1 MTKNANSYSLL
12 ALIFVLCF
20 GASKAQA
27 QYDPSKVSSKA
38 KAQYQEAI
46 SAVGLMQF
54 EDAEKALLK
63 AIVLEPRYCDAWLL
77 LGDVQR
83 EEKKPSKAIESY
95 SKAILNDEEYCG
107 KRYRTIAELYAA
119 EDKYQ
124 EALLTID
131 KYLALIK
138 LSSAEKIQGD
148 HLKASYEFRLAAL
161 ANPVPFA
168 PHNLGDSINSG
179 TRDYSPFITPDGG
192 TLLFNRLLNNGAA
205 GNEDFYI
212 SYFRDGHWTRA
223 KNLGNIINT
232 DNNEGAQCM
241 SVDGSYMFFTRCNDK
256 RNLSSGCDLY
266 LTYKEKGQ
274 WTIPT
279 PLGPPINTGDWE
291 SQPSFSADGRTLYF
305 AAHRSKIGSGGADIY
320 VSQLQADGKWSVPEN
335 LGPSV
340 NSMSD
345 ENSPFIHPDGVTLY
359 FASNGHPGMGKMD
372 LFVTRKQADGSWS
385 KPQNLGYPINT
396 KDDETN
402 LIVTADGKTAY
413 YASSM
418 GKGGNNLD
426 IYTFQLNPEVQAK
439 PVSYLKGKVLDKKT
453 NRALGATLEL
463 VNLNTGRV
471 VREAE
476 SNSLDGEFMFCL
488 PAGEG
493 EYAIEAVMPGYLI
506 YSSHMDVQSTEENI
520 AHNSDLL
527 MEPIAIGAN
536 INLNNIYFATASA
549 ELQKKSFSELFLLVQ
564 LLKENPNMKIEIGG
578 HTDNTGN
585 SEDNLNLSQQR
596 AESVVAF
603 LKSKGITEERMKAK
617 GYGETDP
624 IASNETEEGRSKN
637 RRTSVRILQ

>member
-1 MTKNANSYSLL
+1 MTKNINTSKVWVLL
-12 ALIFVLCF
+12 FVLCIF
-20 GASKAQA
+20 TKNVHA
-27 QYDPSKVSSKA
+27 QYDPTKVSSKA
-38 KAQYQEAI
+38 KAHYQEAI

-54 EDAEKALLK
+54 EDAEKSLLK

-83 EEKKPSKAIESY
+83 EEKKLAKAIESY
-95 SKAILNDEEYCG
+95 NKAILIDEDYCG
-107 KRYRTIAELYAA
+107 KRYKTIAELFAS

-124 EALLTID
+124 EALGPIE
-131 KYLALIK
+131 KYLALTK

-148 HLKASYEFRLAAL
+148 NLKATYEFRIQAL
-161 ANPVPFA
+161 ANPVPFE
-168 PHNLGDSINSG
+168 PHNLGDSINST
-179 TRDYSPFITPDGG
+179 TRDYSPFITPDGS

-212 SYFRDGHWTRA
+212 SYFKEGHWTRA

-256 RNLSSGCDLY
+256 RNMSSGCDLY
-266 LTYKEKGQ
+266 LTYKEKGS
-274 WTIPT
+274 WTPPT

-320 VSQLQADGKWSVPEN
+320 VSKLQADGKWSMPEN
-335 LGPSV
+335 LGPAI
-340 NSMSD
+340 NSMGD

-359 FASNGHPGMGKMD
+359 FASNGHVGMGRMD
-372 LFVTRKQADGSWS
+372 LFVSRKQTDGTWS

-413 YASSM
+413 YSSSM

-426 IYTFQLNPEVQAK
+426 IYTFVLNPDVQAT
-439 PVSYLKGKVLDKKT
+439 PVNYLKGKVLDKKT
-453 NRALGATLEL
+453 NKALAATLEL
-463 VNLNTGRV
+463 VNLKTGRV

-476 SNSLDGEFMFCL
+476 SNSQDGEFMFCL

-506 YSSHMDVQSTEENI
+506 FSGHMDIQTTSENI
-520 AHNSDLL
+520 AHNSDVL

-536 INLNNIYFATASA
+536 INLNNIYFTTASA

-564 LLKENPNMKIEIGG
+564 LLKENPTMKIEIGG
-578 HTDNTGN
+578 HTDNTGT
-585 SEDNLNLSQQR
+585 SEDNLNLSQHR
-596 AESVVAF
+596 AESVLEFIKA
-603 LKSKGITEERMKAK
+603 KGISSERLLAK
-617 GYGETDP
+617 GYGETVP
-624 IASNETEEGRSKN
+624 IASNETEDGRSKN
-637 RRTSVRILQ
+637 RRTSIRIL

>member
-1 MTKNANSYSLL
+1 MTKNINTSKVVCLFCLICLFNPKSY
-12 ALIFVLCF
+12 
-20 GASKAQA
+20 A
-27 QYDPSKVSSKA
+27 QYDPVKVSSKA

-46 SAVGLMQF
+46 SAVGLMQY

-83 EEKKPSKAIESY
+83 EEKKINKAIESY
-95 SKAILNDEEYCG
+95 NKAILIDEDYCG
-107 KRYRTIAELYAA
+107 KRYKTIAELYAA

-124 EALLTID
+124 EALIPIE
-131 KYLALIK
+131 KYLALSK
-138 LSSAEKIQGD
+138 LTSAEKIQGD
-148 HLKASYEFRLAAL
+148 NIKACYDFRINAL
-161 ANPVPFA
+161 ANPVAFE
-168 PHNLGDSINSG
+168 PHNLGDSINSS
-179 TRDYSPFITPDGG
+179 TRDYSPYITPDGSK
-192 TLLFNRLLNNGAA
+192 LLFNRLLNNGAA

-212 SYFRDGHWTRA
+212 SYYKDGHWTRA

-232 DNNEGAQCM
+232 ENNEGAQCM

-256 RNLSSGCDLY
+256 RNMSSGCDLY

-274 WTIPT
+274 WTPPT

-291 SQPSFSADGRTLYF
+291 SQPSFSADGRTLFF
-305 AAHRSKIGSGGADIY
+305 AAHRSKEGSGGADLY
-320 VSQLQADGKWSVPEN
+320 VSQLQADGKWSMPEN
-335 LGPSV
+335 LGPVV
-340 NSMSD
+340 NSMGD
-345 ENSPFIHPDGVTLY
+345 ENSPFIHPDGKTLY
-359 FASNGHPGMGKMD
+359 FSSNGHPGMGRMD
-372 LFVTRKQADGSWS
+372 LFVTRKQADGTWS
-385 KPQNLGYPINT
+385 KPLNLGYPINT

-426 IYTFQLNPEVQAK
+426 IYTFQLNADIQAT
-439 PVSYLKGKVLDKKT
+439 PVNYLKGKVLDKKT
-453 NRALGATLEL
+453 NKALTATLEL
-463 VNLNTGRV
+463 VNLKTGRV

-476 SNSLDGEFMFCL
+476 SNSQDGEFMFCL

-506 YSSHMDVQSTEENI
+506 YSGHMDVQSTTENI

-564 LLKENPNMKIEIGG
+564 LLKENPTIKIEIGG
-578 HTDNTGN
+578 HTDNTGT
-585 SEDNLNLSQQR
+585 SEDNLNLSQHR
-596 AESVVAF
+596 AESVLEF
-603 LKSKGITEERMKAK
+603 LKAKGISGDRILAK
-617 GYGETDP
+617 GYGETMP
-624 IASNETEEGRSKN
+624 IADNSTEDGRSKN
-637 RRTSVRILQ
+637 RRTTVRILQ

>member
-1 MTKNANSYSLL
+1 MTKKINTSKVVSLFCLICLFNPKSY
-12 ALIFVLCF
+12 
-20 GASKAQA
+20 A
-27 QYDPSKVSSKA
+27 QYDPAKVSSKA

-46 SAVGLMQF
+46 SAVGLMQY

-83 EEKKPSKAIESY
+83 EEKKVNKAIESY
-95 SKAILNDEEYCG
+95 NKAILIDEDYCG
-107 KRYRTIAELYAA
+107 KRYKTIAELYAA

-124 EALLTID
+124 EALSPIE
-131 KYLALIK
+131 KYLALSK

-148 HLKASYEFRLAAL
+148 NIKACYDFRINAL
-161 ANPVPFA
+161 ANPVNFE
-168 PHNLGDSINSG
+168 PHNLGDSINSS
-179 TRDYSPFITPDGG
+179 TRDYSPYITPDGS

-212 SYFRDGHWTRA
+212 SYFKDGHWTRA

-232 DNNEGAQCM
+232 ENNEGAQCM

-256 RNLSSGCDLY
+256 RNMSSGCDLY

-274 WTIPT
+274 WTPPT

-291 SQPSFSADGRTLYF
+291 SQPSFSADGRTLFF
-305 AAHRSKIGSGGADIY
+305 AAHRSKEGSGGADLY
-320 VSQLQADGKWSVPEN
+320 VSQLQADGKWSMPEN
-335 LGPSV
+335 LGPVV
-340 NSMSD
+340 NSMGD
-345 ENSPFIHPDGVTLY
+345 ENSPFIHPDGKTLY
-359 FASNGHPGMGKMD
+359 FSSNGHPGMGRMD
-372 LFVTRKQADGSWS
+372 LFVTRKQADGTWS
-385 KPQNLGYPINT
+385 KPLNLGYPINT

-418 GKGGNNLD
+418 VKGGNNLD
-426 IYTFQLNPEVQAK
+426 IYTFQLNADVQAT
-439 PVSYLKGKVLDKKT
+439 PVNYLKGKVLDKKT
-453 NRALGATLEL
+453 NKALTATLEL
-463 VNLNTGRV
+463 VNLKTGRV

-476 SNSLDGEFMFCL
+476 SNSQDGEFMFCL

-493 EYAIEAVMPGYLI
+493 EYAIEAVKPGYLI
-506 YSSHMDVQSTEENI
+506 YSGHMDVQSTTENI

-564 LLKENPNMKIEIGG
+564 LLKENPTMKIEIGG
-578 HTDNTGN
+578 HTDNTGT
-585 SEDNLNLSQQR
+585 SEDNLNLSQHR
-596 AESVVAF
+596 AESVLEF
-603 LKSKGITEERMKAK
+603 LKAKGISGDRMLAK
-617 GYGETDP
+617 GYGETMP
-624 IASNETEEGRSKN
+624 IADNSTEDGRSKN
-637 RRTSVRILQ
+637 RRTTVRILQ